1 MGFFKK
7 KPDPISDRSRALK
20 AQIAALETQIKQLNS
35 KVEREQSQPRVRST
49 VTPSHPPGPTPALAS
64 ANIDRAAHAR
74 EPVLELIDHQNVLPM
89 AEGETTPAHFNDLGV
104 RKYDLAAAWRR
115 IQNHFHGPAT
125 PNPKLVSY
133 LAAGT
138 IKGLR
143 PLRYEKRIA
152 RNRVIFFSILLLFV
166 IWGILAMFLKQR

>member
-1 MGFFKK
+1 MGLFKK
-7 KPDPISDRSRALK
+7 KPDPISDRSRALE
-20 AQIAALETQIKQLNS
+20 AQIASLEAQIKQLSS
-35 KVEREQSQPRVRST
+35 KVQKEQTQPRVRSSVSPT
-49 VTPSHPPGPTPALAS
+49 KLPGATPSVPSAPSSLHAS
-64 ANIDRAAHAR
+64 AR
-74 EPVLELIDHQNVLPM
+74 EPVFELISPPNTTPVSP
-89 AEGETTPAHFNDLGV
+89 EESTPAHYNDLGV

-138 IKGLR
+138 INGLR

-152 RNRVIFFSILLLFV
+152 RNRVIFFSILLLFI
-166 IWGILAMFLKQR
+166 IWVILAMVLKQR

>member
-7 KPDPISDRSRALK
+7 KPDPISDRSRALE
-20 AQIAALETQIKQLNS
+20 AQIAALEAQIEQLNS
-35 KVEREQSQPRVRST
+35 KVQKEQTQPRVRSSVLPNQRSGT
-49 VTPSHPPGPTPALAS
+49 APAAPSAPSSSPAS
-64 ANIDRAAHAR
+64 AR
-74 EPVLELIDHQNVLPM
+74 EPIFELISPPNTPLP
-89 AEGETTPAHFNDLGV
+89 AEESTPGRDNDLGV

-115 IQNHFHGPAT
+115 IRNHFHGPAT
-125 PNPKLVSY
+125 PNPKLVNY

-152 RNRVIFFSILLLFV
+152 RNRVIFVSILLLFV
-166 IWGILAMFLKQR
+166 IWVVLAMALK